1 MKAGVAIAVLALAG
15 CNLPDVPQD
24 NETTTNRTAANAST
38 TARPPSPVAESPLVG
53 RWADVGASC
62 ANPVEIF
69 GNGTFR
75 AVDGSRGHWRHE
87 GNQLTINVGT
97 RVYSFRI
104 LSLTRDR
111 IETIDADGQR
121 GASVRC
127 P

>member
-1 MKAGVAIAVLALAG
+1 MRAGIAAAALLALAG
-15 CNLPDVPQD
+15 CDAIDGNS
-24 NETTTNRTAANAST
+24 TAAPPAANRST
-38 TARPPSPVAESPLVG
+38 GNITAPAQRAAPASPLVG
-53 RWADVGASC
+53 RWADVGSSC

-75 AVDGSRGHWRHE
+75 AVDGSRGHWRYE
-87 GNQLTINVGT
+87 GDRLTITVGA
-97 RVYSFRI
+97 RVYNFQV

-111 IETIDADGQR
+111 IETIDGDGQR